1 MNAASTAPAE
11 QIRLAMARVAAL
23 RAQAQDQPHLAHGV
37 ATIKKLQSQR
47 FAGTYCDLLADTRY
61 AAAAR
66 FFLDELYGAR
76 DYTDRDAQFSRIAS
90 ALQRLFPG
98 EVVGTAVALAEL
110 HAQTESLDL
119 AMAEQWLSVD
129 GQASSA
135 ASAYIAAWRRVG
147 NPAGRRAQ
155 LDGVLRIGQEL
166 ARLTRGRGLRM
177 MLKMM
182 RGPAAAAGLGDLQR
196 FLESG
201 FDTFAALGKTNGG
214 AASFLATIAQRESH
228 GLQLMFEAPPDQAKA
243 WFTQSRFNPSNPLT
257 P

>member
-1 MNAASTAPAE
+1 MNATPTAPAE
-11 QIRLAMARVAAL
+11 QIRLAMTRVAAL
-23 RAQAQDQPHLAHGV
+23 RAQAQGRAHLAHGV
-37 ATIKKLQSQR
+37 ATVKQLQSQR
-47 FAGTYCDLLADTRY
+47 FAGTYSDLLADARY

-66 FFLDELYGAR
+66 FFLEELYGAR

-90 ALQRLFPG
+90 ALQRLFPE

-110 HAQTESLDL
+110 HAQTEALDL
-119 AMAEQWLSVD
+119 AMAEQWLSFD
-129 GQASSA
+129 GQARSA
-135 ASAYIAAWRRVG
+135 AGAYIAAWRRVG
-147 NPAGRRAQ
+147 SAADRQAQ

-201 FDTFAALGKTNGG
+201 FDTFAALGKTPGG
-214 AASFLATIAQRESH
+214 TASFLATIAQRESH
-228 GLQLMFEAPPDQAKA
+228 GLQLMFEAPPDEAEA
-243 WFTQSRFNPSNPLT
+243 WFTQSQL
-257 P
+257 